1 MRVRRFILF
10 LWVSIGLRWAHHL
23 WADDASSGIVV
34 TNIAGLDGLVTNTMT
49 HAHPIVRVTG
59 VVNFVVPSLRRL
71 FLEDSGVGLQANLN
85 EDTLQFHLGDKVEV
99 TGQLEESL
107 PHARLVKADARLLAG
122 GNLPEPP
129 LLNPHQLAAGKSPWR
144 WVTTRGIVRDMVV
157 DIDSIWLLLSH
168 EGMTFRMN
176 IGSRPDRLPTE
187 WLDAELEVS
196 GISTPFFNT
205 RGRAYGF
212 DLNVPSTNSVRL
224 LSPGAG
230 TLFDR
235 PLMSIAEASAL
246 PQAWDPRYR
255 ISGVVL
261 IQRPNG
267 VLYMTDG
274 TGIMLVIQL
283 GLLSSGRDDLTLP
296 HAVQTPPEPGERI
309 EVVGARHNWY
319 SLVPTMI
326 FSEIRRVGR
335 GPLPKP
341 CPISISDLKAGRHAG
356 ELVTI
361 KAQLLNHRVWGDGA
375 GWHELLMLKHGSDVF
390 QASWDSEKSA
400 KWDLQLDSYVQVTGV
415 FEAEGGQ
422 KTGRCTYQLLLRSP
436 QDVELTSAPPI
447 WAEPGVQ
454 RVASGAGAVA
464 SVAAAWI
471 LVQRLHVRRL
481 ERRVAERTV
490 ALEAEVAARQRA
502 ERDLLSALANERELN
517 QIKDS
522 FVSMVSHEFRTPLE
536 VILSSS
542 NILDRYLD
550 RLTPARR
557 KSQLSAIRKAVVRM
571 SDLIEEVL
579 TLGKFNAGR
588 MTCSPSPV
596 DILDLCRRLVVEVET
611 AASREGCIHLDTTD
625 LEGEAWADE
634 RLMEH
639 ILSNLLSNALKFSPI
654 GSKVKF
660 AVGRRGDSAVFT
672 IVDQGVGIP
681 HEDQGRLFT
690 SFHRGTNVG
699 QVSGSGLGLV
709 IVRRCV
715 DLHNG
720 TIAFESALGQG
731 TCFTV
736 TLPLFSTSIRQFIEP
751 PISKPSA

>member
-1 MRVRRFILF
+1 MRARPFILF
-10 LWVSIGLRWAHHL
+10 LWVSIGLRWTHDL
-23 WADDASSGIVV
+23 WADDAPSGIVV
-34 TNIAGLDGLVTNTMT
+34 TNIVGLDGLLTNTNA

-71 FLEDSGVGLQANLN
+71 FLEDSNVGLQANLN
-85 EDTLQFHLGDKVEV
+85 EDAAQFRLGDKVEV
-99 TGQLEESL
+99 TGQLEESV
-107 PHARLVKADARLLAG
+107 PHARLVKAEARLLAS

-129 LLNPHQLAAGKSPWR
+129 FLNPHQLAAGKSPWR
-144 WVTTRGIVRDMVV
+144 WVTTRGVVRDMVV

-168 EGMTFRMN
+168 EGMTFRIN
-176 IGSRPDRLPTE
+176 IGSRPNRLPTE

-196 GISTPFFNT
+196 GISTPFFNA

-212 DLNVPSTNSVRL
+212 DLNVPSTDSVRL
-224 LSPGAG
+224 LSPGSG
-230 TLFDR
+230 PLFDR
-235 PLMSIAEASAL
+235 PMMSISEAGAL

-296 HAVQTPPEPGERI
+296 HAIQTPPEPGERI
-309 EVVGARHNWY
+309 EVIGARHNWY

-361 KAQLLNHRVWGDGA
+361 KAQLLNHRVWGDGG
-375 GWHELLMLKHGSDVF
+375 GWHEILMLKKGGDVF

-422 KTGRCTYQLLLRSP
+422 KSGRCTYQLLLRSP
-436 QDVELTSAPPI
+436 EDVVMTSAPPF
-447 WAEPGVQ
+447 WTEPGVQ

-490 ALEAEVAARQRA
+490 ALESEVAARLRA
-502 ERDLLSALANERELN
+502 ERELLSALANERELN

-550 RLTPARR
+550 RLSPARR
-557 KSQLSAIRKAVVRM
+557 KNQLSAIRKAVGRM

-579 TLGKFNAGR
+579 TIGKFNAGR

-611 AASREGCIHLDTTD
+611 AASREGCIQLETTD
-625 LEGEAWADE
+625 QEGEAWADE

-639 ILSNLLSNALKFSPI
+639 ILSNLLSNAVKFSPA

-660 AVGRRGDSAVFT
+660 DVARRGDSAEFSVE
-672 IVDQGVGIP
+672 DRGVGIP
-681 HEDQGRLFT
+681 YEDQGRLFT
-690 SFHRGTNVG
+690 AFHRGNNVG

-709 IVRRCV
+709 IVKRCV
-715 DLHNG
+715 DLHGG
-720 TIAFESALGQG
+720 TIAFHSIPGQG
-731 TCFTV
+731 TRFIV
-736 TLPLFSTSIRQFIEP
+736 TLPLFSVSIRQILRP
-751 PISKPSA
+751 LLPTPTV